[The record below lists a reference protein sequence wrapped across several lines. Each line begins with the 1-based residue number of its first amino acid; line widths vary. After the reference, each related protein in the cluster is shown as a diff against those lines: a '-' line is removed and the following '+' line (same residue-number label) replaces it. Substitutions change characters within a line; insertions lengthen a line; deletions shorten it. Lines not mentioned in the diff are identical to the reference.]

1 MPVLDVEIV
10 LFPDEYIDENLANK
24 LVDSLGEIF
33 GSAPG
38 TTWLKLWPIKASNYV
53 ENGGLPKAGIFPVF
67 VNVMKSVL
75 PVNEQLQREVQL
87 LTEAVANIC
96 KRPIE
101 NVHIIYQP
109 AASGRVAFGGQVKH
123 L

>member
-10 LFPDEYIDENLANK
+10 LFPDESIDEDLSSKLA
-24 LVDSLGEIF
+24 DAAADIF

-38 TTWLKLWPIKASNYV
+38 TTWLKLWLIKASNYA

-67 VNVMKSVL
+67 VTVLNSVIPENEHL
-75 PVNEQLQREVQL
+75 QLEVNL

-109 AASGRVAFGGQVKH
+109 AAIGQVAFGGK
-123 L
+123 LKTR